1 MSKSEEGGLSSS
13 RSMLQSGSQAET
25 ELAALLADLR
35 RSRQP
40 IDAYLKSASPSA
52 SAPRSEAALRA
63 LENSALFDL
72 PIKSRCEALAHL
84 LSRRTE
90 ELERQNQ
97 SL

>member
-1 MSKSEEGGLSSS
+1 MSGA
-13 RSMLQSGSQAET
+13 QAET

-40 IDAYLKSASPSA
+40 IDTYLKSASPSA

-72 PIKSRCEALAHL
+72 PIQSRCDALAHF
-84 LSRRTE
+84 LSRRTG
-90 ELERQNQ
+90 ELESQNKTI
-97 SL
+97 SHCDGVGHV